1 VTTTPIT
8 ASRTPA
14 PAGQAGKGA
23 ALAQAAAR
31 GTSWLRRRLRDPE
44 RPLVAIEV
52 RTRSVG
58 VVRMAR
64 EGGRTV
70 LGAAAFLELPEGCV
84 KLSMTQP
91 NLVDPGTF
99 KTTLRAVL
107 ERAGVLDGGK
117 VALVLPDPVA
127 RVSLLPAAEIKGN
140 RSQMD
145 ELVRFR
151 LRKAVPF
158 DVREARVA
166 IVAGGARSGDPLMV
180 GAIYQPVLEGY
191 ESACRSLGLHPGVV
205 ELSGLALLNAA
216 FSARPVADRLL
227 VNWDEGYVSLI
238 LARGEWPIL
247 VRTLTAEA
255 VSSPDDI
262 AREAGNTVLYYRER
276 LGGPGLA
283 EVVLRS
289 AALPAPEA
297 VALLA
302 KPLEL
307 VPEVLDPWAWL
318 GGMTPAAGAHAI
330 AGAAAS
336 LSGAGS

>member
-1 VTTTPIT
+1 VTT
-8 ASRTPA
+8 A
-14 PAGQAGKGA
+14 PAAAAPGQRGAKGA
-23 ALAQAAAR
+23 ALANAAER
-31 GTSWLRRRLRDPE
+31 GTTWLRRRLRDPE
-44 RPLVAIEV
+44 RPLIAVEV

-58 VVRMAR
+58 VVRVTR
-64 EGGRTV
+64 DRGRNA

-84 KLSMTQP
+84 KVSMTQP
-91 NLVDPGTF
+91 NIVDPEAF
-99 KTTLRAVL
+99 RQTLRAVL
-107 ERAGVLDGGK
+107 ERAGILGGGR

-127 RVSLLPAAEIKGN
+127 RVALVPAAEVKGN
-140 RSQMD
+140 RSQVD

-151 LRKAVPF
+151 MRKAVPF
-158 DVREARVA
+158 DVRDAHVA
-166 IVAGGARSGDPLMV
+166 AVAGGARSGDPLMV
-180 GAIYQPVLEGY
+180 GAIYRPVLEGY
-191 ESACRSLGLHPGVV
+191 EAACRSVGLHPGLV
-205 ELSGLALLNAA
+205 ELSGLALLSAA
-216 FSARPVADRLL
+216 FGPRPMADRLL

-247 VRTLTAEA
+247 IRTLTSEA

-297 VALLA
+297 VALLS

-307 VPEVLDPWAWL
+307 VPEVVDPWAWL

-336 LSGAGS
+336 LSGSAL

>member
-1 VTTTPIT
+1 LTSLPSSPSPSAGPAK
-8 ASRTPA
+8 ASGTG
-14 PAGQAGKGA
+14 AG
-23 ALAQAAAR
+23 LAQAAAR
-31 GTSWLRRRLRDPE
+31 GTAWLRRTLYDAE
-44 RPLVAIEV
+44 QPLIAVEV

-58 VVRMAR
+58 VVRLTR
-64 EGGRTV
+64 ESGQRV

-91 NLVDPGTF
+91 NILDPETF
-99 KTTLRAVL
+99 KATLRAVL
-107 ERAGVLDGGK
+107 ERAGVLAGGK

-127 RVSLLPAAEIKGN
+127 RVALVPAAEVKGN
-140 RSQMD
+140 RAQMD

-158 DVREARVA
+158 EVREARVA
-166 IVAGGARSGDPLMV
+166 MVAGGARSGDPLMV

-191 ESACRSLGLHPGVV
+191 ESVCRSLGLHPGVV
-205 ELSGLALLNAA
+205 ELSGLALLTAA
-216 FSARPVADRLL
+216 FGPRPVADRLL

-247 VRTLTAEA
+247 VRTLTSEA
-255 VSSPDDI
+255 ASSPDDV

-297 VALLA
+297 VALLT
-302 KPLEL
+302 KPLDL
-307 VPEVLDPWAWL
+307 VPEVVDPWAWL
-318 GGMTPAAGAHAI
+318 GGVTPAAGAHAI

-336 LSGAGS
+336 LARRTS

>member
-1 VTTTPIT
+1 MTTAPT
-8 ASRTPA
+8 AL
-14 PAGQAGKGA
+14 PAGLAAKGA
-23 ALAQAAAR
+23 TLAQAAAR
-31 GTSWLRRRLRDPE
+31 GTGWLRRMLRDPE
-44 RPLVAIEV
+44 RPLVAVEV

-64 EGGRTV
+64 EGGRKV

-91 NLVDPGTF
+91 NILDPETF

-107 ERAGVLDGGK
+107 ERAGVLGGGK

-127 RVSLLPAAEIKGN
+127 RVALVPAAEVKGN

-166 IVAGGARSGDPLMV
+166 TVAGGARSGDPLMV

-191 ESACRSLGLHPGVV
+191 ESACRALGLYPGVV

-216 FSARPVADRLL
+216 FAPRPVADRLL

-255 VSSPDDI
+255 ASSPDDI

-297 VALLA
+297 VAVLA
-302 KPLEL
+302 TPLEL
-307 VPEVLDPWAWL
+307 VPEVVDPWAWL
-318 GGMTPAAGAHAI
+318 GGVTPAAGAHAI
-330 AGAAAS
+330 AGAAAA
-336 LSGAGS
+336 LSGGGS

>member
-1 VTTTPIT
+1 MTT
-8 ASRTPA
+8 TPA
-14 PAGQAGKGA
+14 PAPGGGTDRGA
-23 ALAQAAAR
+23 AVAAAAAR
-31 GTSWLRRRLRDPE
+31 GTSWLRRTLQDPE
-44 RPLVAIEV
+44 RPLVAVEV

-58 VVRMAR
+58 VVRLAR
-64 EGGRTV
+64 EAGRKV

-91 NLVDPGTF
+91 NIADPETF

-107 ERAGVLDGGK
+107 ERAGVLGGGG
-117 VALVLPDPVA
+117 VALVVPDPVA
-127 RVSLLPAAEIKGN
+127 RVALVPSAEIKGN
-140 RSQMD
+140 RAQRD
-145 ELVRFR
+145 DLVRFR

-158 DVREARVA
+158 EVREARVA
-166 IVAGGARSGDPLMV
+166 LAAGGARSGDPVVV

-205 ELSGLALLNAA
+205 ELSGLALLTAA
-216 FSARPVADRLL
+216 FASRPVADRLL

-255 VSSPDDI
+255 ASSPDDI

-283 EVVLRS
+283 EVLLRS

-297 VALLA
+297 VAVLS

-307 VPEVLDPWAWL
+307 VPEVVDPWAWL
-318 GGMTPAAGAHAI
+318 GGVTPAAGAHAI

-336 LSGAGS
+336 LAGGGA

>member
-1 VTTTPIT
+1 LTTAPT
-8 ASRTPA
+8 APA
-14 PAGQAGKGA
+14 PAALAAKGA

-31 GTSWLRRRLRDPE
+31 GTSWLRRNLHDPE

-91 NLVDPGTF
+91 NILEPETF

-107 ERAGVLDGGK
+107 ERAGVLEGGR

-127 RVSLLPAAEIKGN
+127 RVALVPAAEVKGN

-158 DVREARVA
+158 EVREARVA
-166 IVAGGARSGDPLMV
+166 MVAGGARSGDQMVV
-180 GAIYQPVLEGY
+180 GAIYQPVLDGY
-191 ESACRSLGLHPGVV
+191 EAACRSLGLYPGVV

-216 FSARPVADRLL
+216 FAPRPTADRLL

-247 VRTLTAEA
+247 VRTLTSEA

-283 EVVLRS
+283 EVMLRS
-289 AALPAPEA
+289 AALPAPE
-297 VALLA
+297 VVELLTRA
-302 KPLEL
+302 IDL
-307 VPEVLDPWAWL
+307 VPEVVDPWAWL
-318 GGMTPAAGAHAI
+318 GGATPAAGAHAI

-336 LSGAGS
+336 LSGVGS